1 MYKHQLRFKILEL
14 RKSVTPGSTITITV
28 KLNTAG
34 GTVVYSKTTDPRK
47 LLKPMH
53 SHNMFTGFELTKK
66 FRDEVADYI
75 SKCDDS
81 DSANGTEDAKY
92 LFEFVVNS
100 EMQK

>member
-14 RKSVTPGSTITITV
+14 RKSVAPGSTITITV
-28 KLNTAG
+28 KLNTVG

-66 FRDEVADYI
+66 FLDEVADYI
-75 SKCDDS
+75 SK
-81 DSANGTEDAKY
+81 GGEDGAEEY
-92 LFEFVVNS
+92 LFEFDVNLD
-100 EMQK
+100 MQK